1 MVKSN
6 AMAHAAGAHTN
17 GDSGRWEL
25 DLYVVGA
32 TVLSLRAIANI
43 EQICH
48 SNLAG
53 NYRIE
58 VIDLDVHPEMAIEN
72 NISAIPTLVRRSPG
86 PPRRVIGD
94 LSDATKVLQGLEL
107 IEA

>member
-1 MVKSN
+1 
-6 AMAHAAGAHTN
+6 
-17 GDSGRWEL
+17 
-25 DLYVVGA
+25 VGA